1 MTPDRVRYETEDGKV
16 TYGGTL
22 TGRGEFDP
30 ANYAE
35 ISVTLTKGGHTLRI
49 YREASEESFA
59 EPDAVWVY
67 PQG

>member
-22 TGRGEFDP
+22 TGRGEFAP

-35 ISVTLTKGGHTLRI
+35 ISVTLTKGGPD
-49 YREASEESFA
+49 SFA
-59 EPDAVWVY
+59 LPKAY
-67 PQG
+67 S

>member
-1 MTPDRVRYETEDGKV
+1 MTPDGVRYETEDGKV

-22 TGRGEFDP
+22 TGWGVFDP

-59 EPDAVWVY
+59 EPDVVWVY